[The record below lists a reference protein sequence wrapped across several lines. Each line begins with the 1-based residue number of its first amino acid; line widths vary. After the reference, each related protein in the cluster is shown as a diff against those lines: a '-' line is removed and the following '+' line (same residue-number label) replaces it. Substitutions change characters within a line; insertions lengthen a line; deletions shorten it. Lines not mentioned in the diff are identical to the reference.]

1 MSRTQ
6 KITPMLWFDDNAE
19 EAVNHYISIF
29 KNSRIV
35 NIAHCGEAVSR
46 PKGSVLTIGFEL
58 EGQAFVALN
67 GGPIHKFSEAI
78 SLVVNCQTQE
88 EVDELWDKLSDGGQK
103 GPCAWLKDKFGV
115 SWQVV
120 PTALIEMLRDEDE
133 AKSARVMRAMM
144 RMGKIDIGELKRA
157 YEAETS

>member
-1 MSRTQ
+1 LRR
-6 KITPMLWFDDNAE
+6 
-19 EAVNHYISIF
+19 
-29 KNSRIV
+29 RI
-35 NIAHCGEAVSR
+35 GELDTGNLR
-46 PKGSVLTIGFEL
+46 
-58 EGQAFVALN
+58 
-67 GGPIHKFSEAI
+67 SEANTMLDTLQREG
-78 SLVVNCQTQE
+78 SLVVNCETQE

-103 GPCAWLKDKFGV
+103 GPCAWLKDKFGL

-157 YEAETS
+157 YEAKTL

>member
-1 MSRTQ
+1 MQ
-6 KITPMLWFDDNAE
+6 VCLLTPPDFRQVPGA
-19 EAVNHYISIF
+19 
-29 KNSRIV
+29 
-35 NIAHCGEAVSR
+35 
-46 PKGSVLTIGFEL
+46 PEL
-58 EGQAFVALN
+58 PFL
-67 GGPIHKFSEAI
+67 
-78 SLVVNCQTQE
+78 
-88 EVDELWDKLSDGGQK
+88 
-103 GPCAWLKDKFGV
+103 

>member
-19 EAVNHYISIF
+19 EAVNHYVSIF
-29 KNSRIV
+29 KNSRIE
-35 NIAHCGEAVSR
+35 NMTRYGEAGPR
-46 PKGSVLTIGFEL
+46 PKGSVMTIGFEL
-58 EGQAFVALN
+58 EGQAFTALN
-67 GGPIHKFSEAI
+67 GGPLYKFSEALN
-78 SLVVNCQTQE
+78 SGRSGRTL
-88 EVDELWDKLSDGGQK
+88 GQAFRLRVK

-157 YEAETS
+157 YEAETL